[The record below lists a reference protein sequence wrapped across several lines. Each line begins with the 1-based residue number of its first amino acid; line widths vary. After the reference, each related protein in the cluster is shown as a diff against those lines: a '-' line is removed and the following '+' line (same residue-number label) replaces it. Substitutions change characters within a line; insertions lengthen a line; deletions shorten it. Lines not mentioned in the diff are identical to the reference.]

1 MKRGQFS
8 LSAVGAAAHRAMH
21 QKAEGGMIFLDP
33 IAPIILDAVEL
44 INAEK
49 EIDVPANRSTRIF
62 MAARSRFSEDLI
74 AEAVA
79 RGVRQVVVLGAG
91 LDTFAIRNPYAS
103 VGLNVFEVD
112 HPETQ
117 ALKRARIARISE
129 NIPKEAHFV
138 PLDFETQNLC
148 EALIEADFDDRL
160 PAFFVWL
167 GVVPY
172 LTIDSIRSTLSFIA
186 ELPLSEV
193 VFDYSEPLENY
204 EPERRSRMEALG
216 KRLAELGEPWVT
228 HFDPLTLAKEL
239 HGQGFKEIDDLDLS
253 RISKRYREA
262 FPRAIAP
269 GAGPHVV
276 YASNFDLQLA

>member
-21 QKAEGGMIFLDP
+21 QKAEGGMLFLDP
-33 IAPIILDAVEL
+33 IAPLILDADEL
-44 INAEK
+44 SNAEK
-49 EIDVPANRSTRIF
+49 EMDVPANRSARLF
-62 MAARSRFSEDLI
+62 MAARSRFAEDLI
-74 AEAVA
+74 TVAAA

-91 LDTFAIRNPYAS
+91 LDTFAIRNPYVS
-103 VGLNVFEVD
+103 VGLTVFEVD

-117 ALKRARIARISE
+117 ALKRSRIARVSE
-129 NIPKEAHFV
+129 NLSKEVRFV
-138 PLDFETQNLC
+138 PLDFETQNLR
-148 EALIEADFDDRL
+148 ESLIKADFDEKN
-160 PAFFVWL
+160 PAFFMWL

-172 LTIDSIRSTLSFIA
+172 LTINSIRSTLSFIA
-186 ELPLSEV
+186 KLPLSEI

-204 EPERRSRMEALG
+204 EPERRSRMEALE

-228 HFDPLTLAKEL
+228 HFDPLELAKEL
-239 HGQGFKEIDDLDLS
+239 HGQGFKEIDDLDLG

-262 FPRAIAP
+262 FPQAVAP

-276 YASNFDLQLA
+276 YARNFNLQLA